1 MPGSDAYINAMSG
14 VRRAVQES
22 HMAPYYKRPRV
33 SDQEVV
39 LIKDEDYEET
49 VVKEVRGVDEGSV
62 DSDSHTTGY

>member
-1 MPGSDAYINAMSG
+1 MDS
-14 VRRAVQES
+14 
-22 HMAPYYKRPRV
+22 YYKRPRV

-49 VVKEVRGVDEGSV
+49 GVIEVREVDEGSV